1 MNKKTTFATAAAA
14 FPLAAIGLW
23 RIWARGGDYWLIM
36 LAAVVAALVP
46 ILLWVWRHG
55 KSFGGERLAELRQR
69 PHLALLQG
77 YITWT
82 HLGQKDDALSALRR
96 KRAILV
102 LEDRLEI
109 HDVSK
114 KPTEPSVVLPKNQ
127 ITSITCAELPWAG
140 QAYIALIIATHQ
152 TAYATVLMTD
162 PQKGL
167 MAVGGQPT
175 FEIAANLNAWLLN

>member
-1 MNKKTTFATAAAA
+1 MILLAVTAAA
-14 FPLAAIGLW
+14 LVLIG
-23 RIWARGGDYWLIM
+23 
-36 LAAVVAALVP
+36 
-46 ILLWVWRHG
+46 LWVWRHG
-55 KSFGGERLAELRQR
+55 KSFGGQRLAELRQR

-77 YITWT
+77 YITWV
-82 HLGQKDDALSALRR
+82 HLGQKDSTLSALRR

-102 LEDRLEI
+102 LDDRLEI

-127 ITSITCAELPWAG
+127 IASITCAELPWAG
-140 QAYIALIIATHQ
+140 QPYIALIIATHQ
-152 TAYATVLMTD
+152 TAYATFLMTD
-162 PQKGL
+162 PKKGL